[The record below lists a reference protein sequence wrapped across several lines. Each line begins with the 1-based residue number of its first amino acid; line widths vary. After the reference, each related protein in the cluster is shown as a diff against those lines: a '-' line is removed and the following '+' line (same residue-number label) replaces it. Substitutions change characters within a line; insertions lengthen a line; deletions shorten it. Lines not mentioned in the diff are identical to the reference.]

1 MKNAYVLL
9 VIFALVLTACGSEE
23 PNNSSTD
30 ASQTETPIEEAP
42 VVETNQ
48 TTLQGVI
55 SHRDT
60 SSIPPSADI
69 FMQLVDITDG
79 VETATLVE
87 DYVFEA
93 GQSEIPIP
101 FHIRYNEEDIQPDRK
116 YALQAEVKF
125 TSLSLYR
132 TATPVAVLN
141 GNPTQNIALMMVKST
156 KK

>member
-1 MKNAYVLL
+1 MKNTFILF
-9 VIFALVLTACGSEE
+9 VISALTFTGCGSEA
-23 PNNSSTD
+23 PNDQSSKT
-30 ASQTETPIEEAP
+30 AQTEMPTAEAP
-42 VVETNQ
+42 VAEPNQ

-60 SSIPPSADI
+60 NTIPPSANI

-79 VETATLVE
+79 VEAAALVE
-87 DYVFEA
+87 DYIFEA

-101 FHIRYNEEDIQPDRK
+101 FNIRYKEEEIQPDRK
-116 YALQAEVKF
+116 YALRAEVKF

-132 TATPVAVLN
+132 TAAPVPVLD
-141 GNPTQNIALMMVKST
+141 GNPTQNIALILVKST

>member
-1 MKNAYVLL
+1 MKNTFLLFLTLVLG
-9 VIFALVLTACGSEE
+9 LTACASEE
-23 PNNSSTD
+23 TNNESPENPNV
-30 ASQTETPIEEAP
+30 ETPVEEAP
-42 VVETNQ
+42 VVETGQ

-60 SSIPPSADI
+60 NTIPPSANI

-79 VETATLVE
+79 VEAATLVE

-101 FHIRYNEEDIQPDRK
+101 FYIRYQEEDIQADRK
-116 YALQAEVKF
+116 YALRAEVKF

-132 TATPVAVLN
+132 TAAPVPVLN
-141 GNPTQNIALMMVKST
+141 GNPTQNIALILVKST